1 MTSFLWKKVPES
13 NACSV
18 THTQKQKQQQ
28 QEPQQKMH
36 IIASEKK
43 ALFGITQEDDEMQ

>member
-1 MTSFLWKKVPES
+1 MLVVSH
-13 NACSV
+13 
-18 THTQKQKQQQ
+18 THKNKNNNNKNHNK
-28 QEPQQKMH
+28 KMH